1 MADGEVTIAE
11 LGRRLE
17 RIELQL
23 QSLQYVSREMYLLQT
38 QSLVER
44 IEVLENRSTFYARAL
59 VTSVIF
65 PVIVAVIIALALTR

>member
-1 MADGEVTIAE
+1 MPDEPTLGE

-23 QSLQYVSREMYLLQT
+23 QSLQYVSRETYLLQIT
-38 QSLVER
+38 ALVER
-44 IEVLENRSTFYARAL
+44 VEVLENRSAFYARAL

-65 PVIVAVIIALALTR
+65 PVLVAVIIAMALTR